1 MHALIIEDSY
11 LLAMTVEDALIP
23 LGYESFDIVASVA
36 DAVAAAE
43 RRCPDLIVADQ
54 RLDKG
59 TGTEA
64 VRRIC
69 SGKTIPVVFVT
80 GSASEVLAEL
90 AEAIIVDKPFAEA
103 SLHAA
108 VREALGRPYCGVGAG
123 PEPEPRA
130 R

>member
-11 LLAMTVEDALIP
+11 LLAMTVEDALGP
-23 LGYESFDIVASVA
+23 LGYTSFAVAASVA
-36 DAVAAAE
+36 DAIAAAE
-43 RRCPDLIVADQ
+43 ARCPDIIVADH
-54 RLDKG
+54 RLDRG

-90 AEAIIVDKPFAEA
+90 SDAIVVDKPFAVPR
-103 SLHAA
+103 LHAA
-108 VREALGRPYCGVGAG
+108 VRQALTRPYCASA
-123 PEPEPRA
+123 PEQRA
-130 R
+130 N